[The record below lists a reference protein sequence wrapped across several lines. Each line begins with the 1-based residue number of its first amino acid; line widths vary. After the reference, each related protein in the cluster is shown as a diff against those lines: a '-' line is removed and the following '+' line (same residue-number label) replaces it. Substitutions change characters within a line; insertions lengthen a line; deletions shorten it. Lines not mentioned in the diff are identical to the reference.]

1 MAKTYLEINTVNHSF
16 AEHGYESVSA
26 ELNRERD
33 YQRDQILQISGM
45 QKSADEKTQNQLTK
59 EIEQFRS
66 KLEQN
71 RYNRELLKKYPD
83 EFPVLYAMRNR
94 VSEEEASFEF
104 KEVLNEK
111 PEIVTEAQ
119 DILPKEERLEMVCT
133 VNGAGSFGL
142 SIEPY
147 DKPGEDNRQLK
158 ARINFSQKALDDL
171 NAERLKRILEFCE
184 QRGLSIYDI
193 DLPMKDGKIDVDE
206 KLAVLTK
213 QLLEERQRKAAQQK
227 SPDVDALTERDFNIL
242 DVKVPEAYVGD
253 VDVQTPKA
261 IAQGKKKEKTLD
273 GIRKDLTDMLEK
285 DMHKTR
291 GLSYFERIKKI
302 DGKSTYVFS
311 LYDKPSRDNEKLDG
325 LKDKN
330 GVYVPTYA
338 YRLYISQDPKSGR
351 FVFGYATPGGKKMDD
366 VMAGD
371 FLGIVKKT
379 GATHVNFSNVSNLD
393 KGVWLMACAEKGL
406 VPIGIGINMAKAKAM
421 VEAARKKLSSEE
433 FMTFKR
439 NLANQMLENAQQK
452 CKDKNDRKFGLPSS
466 EFDYIN
472 NLKADYDFDNFRSAY
487 DGDDGL
493 YNEVLKDIERGGK
506 DKETGA
512 ATTFGAMR
520 TLRKVFD
527 IYENYQYATFGDFI
541 RSEKYEHL
549 KLTPEEKAKLST
561 IPENRVFTELTK
573 DDFMLLYKTL
583 LPRQVENS
591 KKEIL
596 EAFRRETNRKGPK
609 RADNVVLS
617 SDLFPGVKG
626 AVNEINIILKRNGI
640 EALTL
645 PTEHNGLDFARPQGF
660 DEALEA
666 EKNKSPQTPQTQATA
681 GRGSR

>member
-45 QKSADEKTQNQLTK
+45 QKSADEKMQNQLTK

-206 KLAVLTK
+206 KLAVLTR

-527 IYENYQYATFGDFI
+527 VYENYQYATFGDFV

-666 EKNKSPQTPQTQATA
+666 ERNKSPQTPQTQATA

>member
-206 KLAVLTK
+206 KLAVLTR

-253 VDVQTPKA
+253 IDVQTPKA

-527 IYENYQYATFGDFI
+527 VYENYQYATFGDFV

-609 RADNVVLS
+609 RADSVVLS

>member
-206 KLAVLTK
+206 KLAVLTR

-527 IYENYQYATFGDFI
+527 VYENYQYATFGDFV

-609 RADNVVLS
+609 RADSVVLS

>member
-206 KLAVLTK
+206 KLAVLTR

-527 IYENYQYATFGDFI
+527 VYENYQYATFGDFV

-561 IPENRVFTELTK
+561 IPENRVFTEFTK

>member
-206 KLAVLTK
+206 KLAVLTR

-253 VDVQTPKA
+253 IDVQTPKA

-452 CKDKNDRKFGLPSS
+452 CSHL
-466 EFDYIN
+466 
-472 NLKADYDFDNFRSAY
+472 NLIIS
-487 DGDDGL
+487 
-493 YNEVLKDIERGGK
+493 
-506 DKETGA
+506 
-512 ATTFGAMR
+512 TT
-520 TLRKVFD
+520 
-527 IYENYQYATFGDFI
+527 
-541 RSEKYEHL
+541 
-549 KLTPEEKAKLST
+549 
-561 IPENRVFTELTK
+561 
-573 DDFMLLYKTL
+573 
-583 LPRQVENS
+583 
-591 KKEIL
+591 
-596 EAFRRETNRKGPK
+596 
-609 RADNVVLS
+609 
-617 SDLFPGVKG
+617 
-626 AVNEINIILKRNGI
+626 
-640 EALTL
+640 
-645 PTEHNGLDFARPQGF
+645 
-660 DEALEA
+660 
-666 EKNKSPQTPQTQATA
+666 
-681 GRGSR
+681 

>member
-1 MAKTYLEINTVNHSF
+1 MIRAGRDGFSF
-16 AEHGYESVSA
+16 VCTTRRGESDESV
-26 ELNRERD
+26 
-33 YQRDQILQISGM
+33 
-45 QKSADEKTQNQLTK
+45 
-59 EIEQFRS
+59 
-66 KLEQN
+66 
-71 RYNRELLKKYPD
+71 
-83 EFPVLYAMRNR
+83 
-94 VSEEEASFEF
+94 
-104 KEVLNEK
+104 
-111 PEIVTEAQ
+111 
-119 DILPKEERLEMVCT
+119 
-133 VNGAGSFGL
+133 
-142 SIEPY
+142 
-147 DKPGEDNRQLK
+147 
-158 ARINFSQKALDDL
+158 
-171 NAERLKRILEFCE
+171 
-184 QRGLSIYDI
+184 
-193 DLPMKDGKIDVDE
+193 
-206 KLAVLTK
+206 
-213 QLLEERQRKAAQQK
+213 
-227 SPDVDALTERDFNIL
+227 
-242 DVKVPEAYVGD
+242 
-253 VDVQTPKA
+253 
-261 IAQGKKKEKTLD
+261 
-273 GIRKDLTDMLEK
+273 
-285 DMHKTR
+285 
-291 GLSYFERIKKI
+291 
-302 DGKSTYVFS
+302 
-311 LYDKPSRDNEKLDG
+311 
-325 LKDKN
+325 
-330 GVYVPTYA
+330 
-338 YRLYISQDPKSGR
+338 
-351 FVFGYATPGGKKMDD
+351 
-366 VMAGD
+366 

-527 IYENYQYATFGDFI
+527 IYENYQYTTFGDFV

-609 RADNVVLS
+609 RADSVVLS

>member
-206 KLAVLTK
+206 KLAVLTR

-527 IYENYQYATFGDFI
+527 IYENYQYTTFGDFV

-609 RADNVVLS
+609 RADSVVLS

>member
-527 IYENYQYATFGDFI
+527 VYENYQYATFGDFV

-596 EAFRRETNRKGPK
+596 EAFRRETNRKGPR

>member
-33 YQRDQILQISGM
+33 YQRDRILQISGM

-206 KLAVLTK
+206 KLAVLTR

-253 VDVQTPKA
+253 IDVQTPKA

-527 IYENYQYATFGDFI
+527 VYENYQYATFGDFV

-666 EKNKSPQTPQTQATA
+666 ERNKSPQTPQTQATA

>member
-527 IYENYQYATFGDFI
+527 VYENYQYATFGDFV